1 MNKKIQPIV
10 RLIDDDST
18 VLDSQ
23 SFFLRL
29 CGWETVTYS
38 NAMDFLEQDDLLHPG
53 CVVLD
58 VRMPGMTGLE
68 LQDEIIHKKID
79 LPIIFLSAHG
89 DIEMAIACLKKGA
102 FNFLEKP
109 AEPEKLQKLVEEA
122 IKKNQID
129 RREADYRKKLKKAFD
144 CLTKSEKQIAYLV
157 AKGLSNSEISQLLVI
172 TERTVQAHR
181 SAVFEKLNVA
191 NAVEL
196 ADFVRDMNKE
206 VLT

>member
-1 MNKKIQPIV
+1 MKQIFQPIV
-10 RLIDDDST
+10 RLIDDDPT

-29 CGWETVTYS
+29 CGWKTQTYS
-38 NAMDFLEQDDLLHPG
+38 NANDFLELDDLKHPG

-68 LQDEIIHKKID
+68 LQDEIVHRKID

-102 FNFLEKP
+102 FDFLEKP
-109 AEPEKLQKLVEEA
+109 AEPEKLQKLVEDA

-129 RREADYRKKLKKAFD
+129 RREAEYKNKLKEAFGG
-144 CLTKSEKQIAYLV
+144 LTKSEKQIAYLV
-157 AKGLSNSEISQLLVI
+157 AKGLSNPDISQLLEI
-172 TERTVQAHR
+172 SERTVQMHR
-181 SAVFEKLNVA
+181 SSVYKKLNVT
-191 NAVEL
+191 NAVEV
-196 ADFVRDMNKE
+196 ADFVRDMSE
-206 VLT
+206 VF

>member
-10 RLIDDDST
+10 RLIDDDPT

-29 CGWETVTYS
+29 CGWQTVTYS
-38 NAMDFLEQDDLLHPG
+38 NAKDFLELDDLLHPG

-68 LQDEIIHKKID
+68 LQDEIIHRKID

-89 DIEMAIACLKKGA
+89 DIEMAIACLQKGA

-129 RREADYRKKLKKAFD
+129 RRETDYKNGLKKAFEG
-144 CLTKSEKQIAYLV
+144 LTKSEKQIAYLV
-157 AKGLSNSEISQLLVI
+157 AKGLSNPEISQLLSI
-172 TERTVQAHR
+172 SERTVQAHR
-181 SAVFEKLNVA
+181 SAVYEKLGVT

-196 ADFVRDMNKE
+196 ADFVRDMAGGKGI
-206 VLT
+206 